1 MGVSGVLCFAL
12 GTAEP
17 TDPTRDAP
25 ISPMAGVGGWGG
37 GGVARGDKSG
47 PAEGTRE
54 DELAAFGAPQLRGDL
69 GGSRLG
75 SGFTFLLLKLTR
87 NRMSIGR

>member
-25 ISPMAGVGGWGG
+25 ISPLGG
-37 GGVARGDKSG
+37 GGGVVARGDKSG

>member
-25 ISPMAGVGGWGG
+25 ISPMAGG

-69 GGSRLG
+69 GGSQLG